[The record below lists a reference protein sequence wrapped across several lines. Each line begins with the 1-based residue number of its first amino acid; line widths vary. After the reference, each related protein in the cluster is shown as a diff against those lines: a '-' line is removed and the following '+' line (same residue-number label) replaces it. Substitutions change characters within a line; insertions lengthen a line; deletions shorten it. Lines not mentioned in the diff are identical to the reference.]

1 LIDLHCHLLP
11 GIDDGAADMAAS
23 LALAED
29 AVDKGVTHIV
39 CTPHIHSGYFD
50 NDLNT
55 IAKVHADFSAAL
67 IENNI
72 PLKSHYAAEC
82 RISPDLLQ
90 MFANKAL
97 PYIGEWDGKD
107 VVLLEL
113 PHSHIPA
120 GTDRLIGWFLRNNV
134 QPMIAH
140 PERNRD
146 IIADYNKALWLK
158 GKGVLF
164 QLTAGVLTGTFSNAA
179 MQKGFKMLE
188 DNLVDIIASDAHSL
202 KRRPVEMDAA
212 YNLVSQNF
220 GKEVSETLF
229 VTTPWRIASKWFQ

>member
-1 LIDLHCHLLP
+1 
-11 GIDDGAADMAAS
+11 
-23 LALAED
+23 
-29 AVDKGVTHIV
+29 
-39 CTPHIHSGYFD
+39 
-50 NDLNT
+50 
-55 IAKVHADFSAAL
+55 
-67 IENNI
+67 
-72 PLKSHYAAEC
+72 
-82 RISPDLLQ
+82 

-179 MQKGFKMLE
+179 MQTGFKMLE